1 RVRNVGRSGSATAR
15 ATNASIVGPPVVVL
29 KLLYKKIEDC
39 VATAVLNRLDVREGS
54 QGDSHPSVYSFRH
67 SSPRCFSPLLLSAP
81 FPDIRG
87 VEFFSCLPYLD
98 AGVDVLGAGA
108 VAFGAGAGAGAAGA
122 GAGVASA
129 GAGFTAAVLGADV
142 VGAAE

>member
-1 RVRNVGRSGSATAR
+1 MQ
-15 ATNASIVGPPVVVL
+15 
-29 KLLYKKIEDC
+29 KIEDC
-39 VATAVLNRLDVREGS
+39 ASTAVLNRLDVREGS

-108 VAFGAGAGAGAAGA
+108 VALGAGAGAVAL
-122 GAGVASA
+122 GAGVAGA
-129 GAGFTAAVLGADV
+129 GAGFTAAVLGDDV
-142 VGAAE
+142 VGAAELCAAAG